1 MHTAAKTTI
10 NTLSGVNM
18 ISMNIFSKT
27 SGFRM
32 TNHAL
37 ERSQQRCIPPLII
50 HWLCRYSIR
59 VLFMGSVPLWC
70 FETRHSTQTMAIV
83 LAKCCN
89 AVSKRHSD
97 TRRVDLSTFIAA
109 LRLLRRT
116 MAIHC
121 ETCLAMNADRS
132 TEPMN
137 RTLMEYSYGSRKRNN
152 NGTIVC
158 YFDRKS
164 TRLISSDVGNII
176 IRRLS
181 GLMNAYLVI
190 AGDQILTVG
199 HRYKRIKNF

>member
-1 MHTAAKTTI
+1 MRTEAVTKI

-50 HWLCRYSIR
+50 HWLC
-59 VLFMGSVPLWC
+59 
-70 FETRHSTQTMAIV
+70 Q
-83 LAKCCN
+83 
-89 AVSKRHSD
+89 
-97 TRRVDLSTFIAA
+97 
-109 LRLLRRT
+109 
-116 MAIHC
+116 
-121 ETCLAMNADRS
+121 
-132 TEPMN
+132 
-137 RTLMEYSYGSRKRNN
+137 YGSRKRNN

-164 TRLISSDVGNII
+164 MRLIASDVGHIV

-181 GLMNAYLVI
+181 SLMNAYLVI

>member
-1 MHTAAKTTI
+1 MPAVTATKI
-10 NTLSGVNM
+10 STLSGVNM

-50 HWLCRYSIR
+50 HWLC
-59 VLFMGSVPLWC
+59 
-70 FETRHSTQTMAIV
+70 Q
-83 LAKCCN
+83 
-89 AVSKRHSD
+89 
-97 TRRVDLSTFIAA
+97 
-109 LRLLRRT
+109 
-116 MAIHC
+116 
-121 ETCLAMNADRS
+121 
-132 TEPMN
+132 
-137 RTLMEYSYGSRKRNN
+137 YGSRRRSS

-164 TRLISSDVGNII
+164 MRLISSDVGNIV